1 MAVLSKSGITSGATV
16 QPGHVT
22 QSVDAFTGITRYDI
36 TLSGSFTTTGSI
48 NVTGSVT
55 SSFFTGSLIGN
66 STTSTYVVSTPQ
78 NYLPNPGGTFVGP
91 GNLGLLAGATTLS
104 SGVSPVINPTAL
116 TGKILQ
122 TQYWVTATK
131 VSGSTSPGNNAL
143 MIQEIAPGAGSFFI
157 KDIGASTND
166 DVNFIV
172 VYLQ

>member
-1 MAVLSKSGITSGATV
+1 MAVLSKAGITNGSTI

-22 QSVDAFTGITRYDI
+22 QSVDAFTGVTRYDV

-55 SSFFTGSLIGN
+55 SSFFTGSLVGN
-66 STTSTYVVSTPQ
+66 ATTSTYVVSSPQ
-78 NYLPNPGGTFVGP
+78 NYLPNPGGTWIGP
-91 GNLGLLAGATTLS
+91 GNLGVLAGATTLS
-104 SGVSPVINPTAL
+104 SGISPVINPIAL
-116 TGKILQ
+116 TGKVLQ

-131 VSGSTSPGNNAL
+131 VSGSTTPQNNAL
-143 MIQEIAPGAGSFFI
+143 MIEETAPGAGSFFI
-157 KDIGASTND
+157 KDIGASTNN